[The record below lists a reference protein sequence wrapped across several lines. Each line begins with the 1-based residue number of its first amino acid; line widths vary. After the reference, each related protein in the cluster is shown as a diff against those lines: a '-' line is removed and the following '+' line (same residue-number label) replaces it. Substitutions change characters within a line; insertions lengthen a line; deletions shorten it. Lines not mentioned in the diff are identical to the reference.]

1 MLGREVLKCPDCNE
15 FLRPPT
21 APLPSRIKAQLEEH
35 LRSTE
40 PLKQTVPFRL
50 SLRTIIVLAVAALAG
65 AGAGAVWAR
74 PLAVLAGLAG
84 LAGLV
89 LLLLDLSVPV
99 TRRTPEDAARQLLGG
114 IRAKL
119 YGRAYLA
126 LSPLAKGDVRAAV
139 PDVPE
144 LDVHPIEC
152 KFETLDGFRKYWC
165 ALAGSN
171 LDLVRWLRFRIRETR
186 QISDRLAAVRIE
198 VTIRGVP
205 LWVVILTPLLFVS
218 IPLLLYTR
226 KTATFLTDKIVYE
239 HSGAWWVLSGEL
251 SSPMDDVFA

>member
-1 MLGREVLKCPDCNE
+1 MLGREVLKCPACNE
-15 FLRPPT
+15 FRRPPT

-40 PLKQTVPFRL
+40 PLTQTVPFRL
-50 SLRTIIVLAVAALAG
+50 SARTIIVLAVAALAG
-65 AGAGAVWAR
+65 AGAVWVR
-74 PLAVLAGLAG
+74 PLAALAGPAG

-99 TRRTPEDAARQLLGG
+99 RRRTPEDASRQLLGG

-119 YGRAYLA
+119 YDRAYLA
-126 LSPLAKGDVRAAV
+126 LSPMARGGVRAAV

-152 KFETLDGFRKYWC
+152 TFDTPEGFRKYWC
-165 ALAGSN
+165 TLAGSN
-171 LDLVRWLRFRIRETR
+171 LDLVRWLRFRVHETR
-186 QISDRLAAVRIE
+186 RISERLAVVRIE
-198 VTIRGVP
+198 VIIRGVP
-205 LWVVILTPLLFVS
+205 LWVVILAPLFFVS
-218 IPLLLYTR
+218 IPLFFFTR
-226 KTATFLTDKIVYE
+226 KTATFLIDKIVYE